1 MALTPPKAPTA
12 PQAPVPPSVDIGNS
26 VPESTVEASGPAV
39 PAGELETPASK
50 FGIHIQLGGSEAVQ
64 PQFTEENQGN
74 SNSNSN
80 GQQEKAVPQT
90 QNNAKNNTKSDT
102 KTNAKDN
109 TANQP
114 PKEVTGQ
121 QMMQYLSGED
131 KDSENT
137 ATECSLKVSQQ
148 DDGLLAGFDNGH
160 VTYWPFLLVFVVAFA
175 SFLIM
180 HFMKKKENND
190 FGSLSY
196 NKTPLKSENKPVK
209 MSVAARNAY
218 SENIP
223 PAKPVAIRKVP
234 VKKEAPKRFEVRI

>member
-12 PQAPVPPSVDIGNS
+12 PKAPVPPSVDTGNA

-74 SNSNSN
+74 SNS
-80 GQQEKAVPQT
+80 QQEKSAPQK
-90 QNNAKNNTKSDT
+90 QNTVKDNTKSDT
-102 KTNAKDN
+102 QKNTKDN
-109 TANQP
+109 TASNQP
-114 PKEVTGQ
+114 QEITGQ
-121 QMMQYLSGED
+121 QMVQYLSGDD

-137 ATECSLKVSQQ
+137 ATEGSLKAAPQ
-148 DDGLLAGFDNGH
+148 DDGILAGFNNGH
-160 VTYWPFLLVFVVAFA
+160 ITYWPFLLVFVVAFA

-190 FGSLSY
+190 FGSLNY
-196 NKTPLKSENKPVK
+196 KKAPLPAENKPAR
-209 MSVAARNAY
+209 MTIAARNAY

-223 PAKPVAIRKVP
+223 PAPVKPATIRKSP
-234 VKKEAPKRFEVRI
+234 AKKEAPKRFEVRI

>member
-12 PQAPVPPSVDIGNS
+12 PQAPVPPSVDTGNS

-90 QNNAKNNTKSDT
+90 QNNAK
-102 KTNAKDN
+102 DN

-114 PKEVTGQ
+114 PQEVTGQ

-137 ATECSLKVSQQ
+137 ATESSLKVSPQ

>member
-12 PQAPVPPSVDIGNS
+12 PQAPVPPSVDTGNS

-90 QNNAKNNTKSDT
+90 QNNAKNNT
-102 KTNAKDN
+102 
-109 TANQP
+109 ANQP

-137 ATECSLKVSQQ
+137 ATESSLKVSPQ

-196 NKTPLKSENKPVK
+196 NKTPLRSENKPVK

-218 SENIP
+218 SENIS